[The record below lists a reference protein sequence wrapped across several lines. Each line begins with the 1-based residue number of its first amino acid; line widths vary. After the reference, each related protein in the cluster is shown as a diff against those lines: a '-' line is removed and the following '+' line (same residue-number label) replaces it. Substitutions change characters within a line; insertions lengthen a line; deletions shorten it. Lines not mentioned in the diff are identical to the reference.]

1 MPPLDAPGPPTP
13 RGDQRHILAAY
24 LLLAVSPIEKGRMGA
39 NADADVGICHA
50 AAARASSTCVAAKV
64 FIFVRQPEERRQA
77 ATRPKL
83 ILSQPRSKFP
93 GGQNAGKSRV
103 RTARSRT
110 LFNMTRAAASRFA
123 LFGSPCHRRAAAPS
137 PSCIS
142 HQSSAECL
150 SVAQPLRNKMHG
162 QINFR
167 ILASYVGLHF
177 LLLHL
182 RGCHRGW

>member
-1 MPPLDAPGPPTP
+1 M
-13 RGDQRHILAAY
+13 
-24 LLLAVSPIEKGRMGA
+24 LLAVPPIEKGRMGE

-50 AAARASSTCVAAKV
+50 AVARRASSTCVAAKV

-110 LFNMTRAAASRFA
+110 LFNMMRAAASRSRFA
-123 LFGSPCHRRAAAPS
+123 VSAVSMFVRRAIAIACPS
-137 PSCIS
+137 HNLP
-142 HQSSAECL
+142 
-150 SVAQPLRNKMHG
+150 KMHG
-162 QINFR
+162 K
-167 ILASYVGLHF
+167 
-177 LLLHL
+177 
-182 RGCHRGW
+182 

>member
-1 MPPLDAPGPPTP
+1 MPEPAASSLPPLDAPGPPTP
-13 RGDQRHILAAY
+13 RGDQRHFLAAY
-24 LLLAVSPIEKGRMGA
+24 LLLAVPPIEKGRMGE

-50 AAARASSTCVAAKV
+50 AVARRASSTCVAAKV

-110 LFNMTRAAASRFA
+110 LFNMMRAAASRSRFVA
-123 LFGSPCHRRAAAPS
+123 SLRRQRCYVRVPS
-137 PSCIS
+137 PSPVRRTTFRKC
-142 HQSSAECL
+142 
-150 SVAQPLRNKMHG
+150 
-162 QINFR
+162 INFR
-167 ILASYVGLHF
+167 IKI
-177 LLLHL
+177 
-182 RGCHRGW
+182 